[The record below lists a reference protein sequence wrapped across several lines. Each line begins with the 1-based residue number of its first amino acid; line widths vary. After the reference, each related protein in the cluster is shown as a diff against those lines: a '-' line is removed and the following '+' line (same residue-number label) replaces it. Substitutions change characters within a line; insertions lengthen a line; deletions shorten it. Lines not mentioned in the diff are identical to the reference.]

1 MAIYTYSVKT
11 TRYGTPTG
19 SNTMPALTALPKNVK
34 GTITLDEGDPSFT
47 SIFEEQS
54 MAPLRK
60 VQTAAGDVSFKMQF
74 HDLTY
79 ATIAALKGGSA
90 VGAATGYQAPTDF
103 ADINKAIQV
112 EFDSGQYFNYYNA
125 AIAAKIVGSGAR
137 DGFIALDVTVMPQM
151 SADGKGIWEIKPV
164 PVV

>member
-1 MAIYTYSVKT
+1 MAVHIFSVKN

-19 SNTMPALTALPKNVK
+19 TNTMPALTTLPNNVK
-34 GTITLDEGDPSFT
+34 GSVNLDEGDPSFT

-60 VQTAAGDVSFKMQF
+60 VNTAQGDISFKMQY
-74 HDLTY
+74 HDMTY

-90 VGAATGYQAPTDF
+90 VGAATGWQAPVDF
-103 ADINKAIQV
+103 ADINLAFQV
-112 EFDSGQYFNYYNA
+112 EFDSGQYYNYYNA

-137 DGFIALDVTVMPQM
+137 DGYIALDITVMPQL

-164 PVV
+164 V